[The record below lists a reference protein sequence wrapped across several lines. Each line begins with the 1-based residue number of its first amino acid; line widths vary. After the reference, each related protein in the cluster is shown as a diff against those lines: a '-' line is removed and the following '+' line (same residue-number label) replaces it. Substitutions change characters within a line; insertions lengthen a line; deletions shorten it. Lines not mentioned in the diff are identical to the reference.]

1 MLECK
6 VCGCKFNANSENHYI
21 ARDNGKNGIATV
33 FGSESELKLYDAF
46 DCPSCGSQIVA
57 QERKRIYIF
66 PFCEEGEDV
75 RI

>member
-6 VCGCKFNANSENHYI
+6 VCGCKFNANSENHYT
-21 ARDNGKNGIATV
+21 ARDNEKNGVAAV
-33 FGSESELKLYDAF
+33 FNSELESKLYDAF

-66 PFCEEGEDV
+66 SSCEEGEDV